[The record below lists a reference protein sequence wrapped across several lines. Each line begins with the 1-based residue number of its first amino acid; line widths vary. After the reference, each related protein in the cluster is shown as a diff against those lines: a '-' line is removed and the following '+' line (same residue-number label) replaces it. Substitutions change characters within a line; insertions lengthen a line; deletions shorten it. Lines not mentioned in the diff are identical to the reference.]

1 MVKLPGIQSMCI
13 YKVLIMI
20 ILISNFTFSD
30 FLAIFLYDFLII
42 FFKSIYFFYL
52 RNKDEKDSTAV
63 ELCEYNL
70 VIFSPHW
77 IRWESL
83 TFLCLGDQLNYSQV
97 TNMHIIMTFSF

>member
-1 MVKLPGIQSMCI
+1 MCEMVKLPGIQSMWI

-30 FLAIFLYDFLII
+30 FLAVFLYDFLLYY

-70 VIFSPHW
+70 LIFSPT
-77 IRWESL
+77 ELGEKVSL
-83 TFLCLGDQLNYSQV
+83 FYV
-97 TNMHIIMTFSF
+97 

>member
-1 MVKLPGIQSMCI
+1 MVKLPGIQSMWI

-30 FLAIFLYDFLII
+30 FLAVFLYDFLLYY

-70 VIFSPHW
+70 LIFSPT
-77 IRWESL
+77 ELGEKVSL
-83 TFLCLGDQLNYSQV
+83 FYV
-97 TNMHIIMTFSF
+97 